1 MNSEEYKILTN
12 FEGGDNVAYSR
23 YQYETS
29 PRKLQPEYEP
39 RVKKYPKKSTAIKT
53 KKQAKKQ
60 SNKKVKQELKIE
72 ARVIMYIVIGFAI
85 LFAISYR
92 NSVIN
97 EKFAEIKNLKSSL
110 AAVEKENEQ
119 LEANIESSLNLK
131 TIEQSAKELLGM
143 QKLENSQS
151 VYINLPKQDYVEPA
165 SEEIITEENISLWE
179 KIINFIT
186 GK

>member
-1 MNSEEYKILTN
+1 M
-12 FEGGDNVAYSR
+12 AYNR

-39 RVKKYPKKSTAIKT
+39 IVKKYPKKSTAKKAKEQPKKQVKT
-53 KKQAKKQ
+53 KAKRKL
-60 SNKKVKQELKIE
+60 KVE
-72 ARVIMYIVIGFAI
+72 AKVMIYVAIGFMI

-97 EKFAEIKNLKSSL
+97 ERFAQIKELKSNL
-110 AAVEKENEQ
+110 AAIQKENEQ
-119 LEANIESSLNLK
+119 LEVNIENSLNLK
-131 TIEQSAKELLGM
+131 TVEQSAKELLGM
-143 QKLENSQS
+143 QKLESSQS

-165 SEEIITEENISLWE
+165 SEEIITEDNSSLWE